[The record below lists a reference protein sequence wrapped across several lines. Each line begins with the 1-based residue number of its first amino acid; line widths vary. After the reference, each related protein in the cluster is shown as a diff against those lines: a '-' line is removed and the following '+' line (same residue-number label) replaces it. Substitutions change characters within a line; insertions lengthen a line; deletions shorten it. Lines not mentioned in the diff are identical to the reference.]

1 MATTANAVSTK
12 TTPAA
17 KKGQASKVLAPVMPT
32 APKGYTT
39 AANHHSPAKQVKLG
53 LQQAG
58 YSAATGYP
66 QGAQLVAV
74 VPQPV
79 GLTAQ
84 AQSYHK
90 ALCAA
95 LGGMGV
101 KHAAPC
107 NVLVAALQGQHAH
120 APRRVL
126 RRAVRA
132 GLIVWQATS

>member
-1 MATTANAVSTK
+1 MVKQVKAVAVAVAPATKA
-12 TTPAA
+12 
-17 KKGQASKVLAPVMPT
+17 GQASKVLAPVMPA

-58 YSAATGYP
+58 YSAAIGYP
-66 QGAQLVAV
+66 QGTQMVAV
-74 VPQPV
+74 VAQPV

-84 AQSYHK
+84 AQGYHA
-90 ALCAA
+90 ALVAA
-95 LGGMGV
+95 LGGIGV
-101 KHAAPC
+101 KHAQPC
-107 NVLVAALQGQHAH
+107 NALVAALVGNHSH

-132 GLIVWQATS
+132 GLVVWQATS